1 MLAAP
6 ICHTRNCKHFR
17 GVKEEEEPVVD
28 GVRTLGGGTV
38 ICLAYPGG
46 IPDRIAYE
54 SDFYKGDLHMVVQDD
69 QVGDLVFEEGDW
81 KEDEKNDKSQAP

>member
-46 IPDRIAYE
+46 IPDSIANPFGRYGNRF
-54 SDFYKGDLHMVVQDD
+54 SPDSVNNPFGRYGSPYTLTPPSIYSGD
-69 QVGDLVFEEGDW
+69 
-81 KEDEKNDKSQAP
+81 SR

>member
-38 ICLAYPGG
+38 ICLK
-46 IPDRIAYE
+46 E
-54 SDFYKGDLHMVVQDD
+54 SQNGPLPNRSTSARSIH
-69 QVGDLVFEEGDW
+69 
-81 KEDEKNDKSQAP
+81 A